1 MHSEFRPDVPV
12 FGTSAEPHRQDRFDT
27 LRVLLVACNC
37 RFHILTLADRW
48 TGSSFDLMVS
58 ISLAEG
64 FEAESNLEHTQFRQ
78 LSSAQ
83 GRWLSPDPYLGS
95 MDLTNPQS
103 LNRYAY
109 VMNSH

>member
-1 MHSEFRPDVPV
+1 
-12 FGTSAEPHRQDRFDT
+12 
-27 LRVLLVACNC
+27 
-37 RFHILTLADRW
+37 
-48 TGSSFDLMVS
+48 MVS

-95 MDLTNPQS
+95 MDLGNPQS

-109 VMNSH
+109 VNNNPLNAVDPTGLGDCLGPNGPYPCDHFENKTPGAPEPTAPFWFYLVWEGYPGP